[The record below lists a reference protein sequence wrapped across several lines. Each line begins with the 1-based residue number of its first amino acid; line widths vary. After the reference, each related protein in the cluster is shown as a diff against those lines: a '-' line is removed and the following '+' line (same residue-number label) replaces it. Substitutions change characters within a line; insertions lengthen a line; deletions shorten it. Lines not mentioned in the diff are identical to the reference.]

1 MKTKKLSKQIL
12 SLFVL
17 AVISFCL
24 AFAVMPSNLVRASE
38 QSSTPTYSTF
48 TAIDGASVRMG
59 MGTDED
65 PFGIRFT
72 TTISA
77 TDYQSIIEA
86 YPGQEVTFGTII
98 GRNVTD
104 MDDFKANGTKVESSV
119 WDEKY
124 NPGKASNEYRYNLV
138 IMNLQDEN
146 LNTPYTALGYYA
158 VDSEVKGYAENA
170 VTRTPLQVLTV
181 EMTNTA
187 EDLEDVENLEKNQEN
202 LLAMIDTAMASAEF
216 KFTNSE
222 LTVGCYQEVTPELTV
237 NGAKVTPILT
247 VEDNGV
253 AEVTAN
259 GTIKG
264 LKGGSVTV
272 TATIL
277 SATGSNYTAT
287 ATVEVTKGEVKP
299 VVNAD
304 GTLAL
309 NTNGEETTVSVNGTA
324 VDGTYSADTLNI
336 VDYILD
342 NNTITA
348 ETDFTISVSSA
359 GLEGSVTHKFIPV
372 NNSNFKTQLK
382 TANADNKSTRHYFLT
397 ENITLETAH
406 FDSTWAGYRSALGSI
421 HAHLDGRGY
430 TIAYDINT
438 DSWTSNTIFAGIS
451 RFPDMTWQNIY
462 FDMDLTYTNGNIQS
476 LFSQGYKNS
485 EEYPNNG
492 ILNCWFDISLNPV
505 DKLGTGK
512 NLDAQIFA
520 CSAGRY
526 ENNVFDIKVAGK
538 NTAYVASAAGALPK
552 PNFEN
557 NIVITNI
564 DNYQFTTTANQAKTI
579 EHNYLYSDMKTM
591 LNGGNHKTM
600 GNTVFSDYKTVDT
613 TDAPVYNYSTFD
625 TNVWSFD
632 KENGIIKLCGREVY
646 NKTLALAIGEDG
658 ILTFDTK
665 GESAKVYA
673 TVAGQEETLV
683 TESALKSYDI
693 GAYAS
698 AQGWATEQGTVVTIR
713 VESTNYSGSTTHTFK
728 KLNANAQVDIDG
740 IVTFDTKGET
750 ATVYVDNVAVDGAE
764 NGFDLTA
771 YAFANGLNTDKTYT
785 VKVESSSYA
794 GETTKTY
801 KALNN
806 ENFKSTISSA
816 TAEDIGIY
824 HFLTEDIALTT
835 ANDATV
841 EKTEGSY
848 SGKFVFDTDFAT
860 LDGRGYEISWAFS
873 MGAWS
878 IGGISYNHCGY
889 WKNIAFNVSGSNG
902 NFNTSVFIYKM
913 QKDSDLS
920 GSLINCYIKATLTG
934 HAGGTYL
941 FGDKV
946 NDGTIKNCVFDIS
959 CPQDVTIIKRMF
971 NPSTVIDSVLIT
983 SGSVTTVTRSD
994 QAPVTFDAYANHS
1007 DFANGINGTKYSCG
1021 SGHIGA
1027 LTGVANGT
1035 TESPVKVY
1043 TNWDSVWNIS
1053 ASGITLCGQAVY
1065 TPAQ

>member
-38 QSSTPTYSTF
+38 QSSTQTYSTF
-48 TAIDGASVRMG
+48 TAVDGASVRMG

-72 TTISA
+72 TTIPA
-77 TDYQSIIEA
+77 TDYQSIIDT

-104 MDDFKANGTKVESSV
+104 MEDFKAKGTKVERSV

-138 IMNLQDEN
+138 IMNLQGEN

-158 VDSEVKGYAENA
+158 VGGEVKGYAENA

-181 EMTNTA
+181 EMTKTA

-202 LLAMIDTAMASAEF
+202 LLAMIDTAMANAEF

-259 GTIKG
+259 GAIKG
-264 LKGGSVTV
+264 LKGGSATV

-287 ATVEVTKGEVKP
+287 ATVNVTKGEVKP

-309 NTNGEETTVSVNGTA
+309 NTNGEETTVKVNGTA

-372 NNSNFKTQLK
+372 TNANFKTK
-382 TANADNKSTRHYFLT
+382 IATATADNKSTRHYFLT
-397 ENITLETAH
+397 ENVSFTSSDVTKKWIRQAILQ
-406 FDSTWAGYRSALGSI
+406 GV

-430 TIAYDINT
+430 SMSYDIT
-438 DSWTSNTIFAGIS
+438 TTSDAFVGFVECMNA
-451 RFPDMTWQNIY
+451 TWSNIY
-462 FDMDLTYTNGNIQS
+462 FDLDLTFTGKIAGVLTDSHPNRTSGDANGVI
-476 LFSQGYKNS
+476 
-485 EEYPNNG
+485 
-492 ILNCWFDISLNPV
+492 NCYFDINVTAVEPTVSSVAIFSCGAGLIKDNIFNIKATDGISVSVADSSATNSPV
-505 DKLGTGK
+505 YD
-512 NLDAQIFA
+512 
-520 CSAGRY
+520 
-526 ENNVFDIKVAGK
+526 
-538 NTAYVASAAGALPK
+538 
-552 PNFEN
+552 N
-557 NIVITNI
+557 NIVISNYE
-564 DNYQFTTTANQAKTI
+564 NYQFVTSVVNNKTVGRQ
-579 EHNYLYSDMKTM
+579 YLYTSVNAM

-600 GNTVFSDYKTVDT
+600 GNTEFTSYTAVDT

-646 NKTLALAIGEDG
+646 NKSI
-658 ILTFDTK
+658 
-665 GESAKVYA
+665 V
-673 TVAGQEETLV
+673 VA
-683 TESALKSYDI
+683 
-693 GAYAS
+693 
-698 AQGWATEQGTVVTIR
+698 
-713 VESTNYSGSTTHTFK
+713 
-728 KLNANAQVDIDG
+728 VDLDG

-750 ATVYVDNVAVDGAE
+750 ATVTVDGTPVSAE
-764 NGFDLTA
+764 NGKFDLTA
-771 YAFANGLNTDKTYT
+771 WAFENGLNADKTYT

-794 GETTKTY
+794 GEITKTY

-806 ENFKSTISSA
+806 ENFKSTIDEYN
-816 TAEDIGIY
+816 TAENAGIY
-824 HFLTEDIALTT
+824 FYLTENVTLPNTGLISHNPASAYKVHTVFETT
-835 ANDATV
+835 
-841 EKTEGSY
+841 Y
-848 SGKFVFDTDFAT
+848 IT
-860 LDGRGYEISWAFS
+860 LDGRGHTVGFTFS
-873 MGAWS
+873 YGNWNSA
-878 IGGISYNHCGY
+878 GIMYTHCGN
-889 WKNIAFNVSGSNG
+889 WKN
-902 NFNTSVFIYKM
+902 
-913 QKDSDLS
+913 L
-920 GSLINCYIKATLTG
+920 
-934 HAGGTYL
+934 
-941 FGDKV
+941 
-946 NDGTIKNCVFDIS
+946 VFDINATYADLPRCAFAYKVVTDS
-959 CPQDVTIIKRMF
+959 ESGLVGSLVNCYFDLDVSAGKATAYVITEATSARIENCIFDISIAETATIGISAVGTLNAGVF
-971 NPSTVIDSVLIT
+971 NNNIYINSKSNEPIDVITGNLNSTGLLYRYT
-983 SGSVTTVTRSD
+983 SIANFLNGVDGEKGSWTSSSSSFRVSD
-994 QAPVTFDAYANHS
+994 YYGDAQISKDAFGTSETPAYA
-1007 DFANGINGTKYSCG
+1007 
-1021 SGHIGA
+1021 
-1027 LTGVANGT
+1027 
-1035 TESPVKVY
+1035 Y

-1053 ASGITLCGQAVY
+1053 ASGITLCGQTVY